1 MYVTLKTEPTSCP
14 PPEQGAKTAHV
25 LTYGIICE
33 CDTTQTIY
41 VNNPCASLLLHTIY
55 FLLILIKPE
64 IIQAYVF
71 RAIGSWSR
79 PPPTHP
85 PYKPVANINISVIK
99 NDHYIGV
106 QQNRRCRLEKR
117 IFFTPPTT
125 HRALGGRWPHREP
138 YVPVDEAQRW
148 PLPDGT
154 YLIYSGKRDD
164 ASHIYGV
171 LFTVDYT
178 RP

>member
-117 IFFTPPTT
+117 KFLPLQRHTEHLAGVDLI
-125 HRALGGRWPHREP
+125 GGRTAPLTRRRGGHFPMEP
-138 YVPVDEAQRW
+138 
-148 PLPDGT
+148 
-154 YLIYSGKRDD
+154 I
-164 ASHIYGV
+164 
-171 LFTVDYT
+171 
-178 RP
+178 